1 MNDSE
6 IRQAF
11 LEEIHKIAPDIK
23 PVDVSDDDH
32 LQDDLELDSMD
43 ILNLVTALHARLGV
57 SIPETDYAQIETPTK
72 ALKYFASRRGQ

>member
-1 MNDSE
+1 MTEHE

-11 LEEIHKIAPDIK
+11 LEEIHKVAPDID
-23 PVDVSDDDH
+23 PEDVSDDDH

-57 SIPETDYAQIETPTK
+57 SIPETDYKQIETPAK
-72 ALKYFASRRGQ
+72 AVQYLSAALAK